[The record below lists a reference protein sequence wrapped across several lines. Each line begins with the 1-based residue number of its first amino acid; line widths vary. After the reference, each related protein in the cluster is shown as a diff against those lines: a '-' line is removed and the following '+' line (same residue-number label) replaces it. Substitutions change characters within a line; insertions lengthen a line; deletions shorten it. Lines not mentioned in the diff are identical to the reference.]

1 MAGMEKAAMWRVID
15 EERADLADLLMS
27 LPPEQWACPSL
38 CEGWTVRDVAAH
50 LGFAPRARLAPVL
63 LDVIRARGNF
73 DRFVDNVTRREGTR
87 PPADLLADLR
97 AASGSR
103 RLAPG
108 QNLADAMMDVLVH
121 GQDIAVPLGI
131 DRVMPPE
138 AARHS
143 TEHVWRMGFPF
154 HARKR
159 LRGLRLVAT
168 DTDWSAGEGDAV
180 VEGPIAALLLLVSGR
195 HTAALSRLGGPG
207 AAVLAKR

>member
-1 MAGMEKAAMWRVID
+1 MHKAAMWRVID
-15 EERADLADLLMS
+15 EERADLADLLVS
-27 LPPEQWACPSL
+27 LTPEQWACPSL
-38 CEGWTVRDVAAH
+38 CEGWTVRHVAAH
-50 LGFAPRARLAPVL
+50 LSLAPRARLAPVL
-63 LDVIRARGNF
+63 WDVVQARGNF
-73 DRFVDNVTRREGTR
+73 DRFVDNVTRREAVR
-87 PPADLLADLR
+87 PPADLVTELR

-108 QNLADAMMDVLVH
+108 QKLADAMMDVLVH

-131 DRVMPPE
+131 DRPMPLE

-168 DTDWSAGEGDAV
+168 DTDWSAGEGGDAV
-180 VEGPIAALLLLVSGR
+180 VEGPIAALLLLVAGR
-195 HTAALSRLGGPG
+195 HAAALARLSGPG
-207 AAVLAKR
+207 VAVLAKH